1 MMRLHFY
8 SLFLVLLFGLAVIAS
23 AQMSDPPEFS
33 TEQQEAIR
41 KQQAVQRTTIRSPAM
56 QQMQKNAMKRMMNSL
71 WNGEGMDLMAI
82 GLLLQDN
89 DFQGGIGASQE
100 QHQKIQEAMRSGT
113 MEMMNDPGIKS
124 IQWEIQKLAMGIPD
138 DGLFGENVS
147 EETRQKFFELQV
159 NLQVKTQEFMIER
172 MTTTVNESLTRD
184 QMKKV
189 KEFQISMMEEMP
201 IISPSMFDAFD
212 LSDAQKQQLDEIKK
226 ELQPEFEK
234 NIDKMID
241 VQMKFTEKMQDE
253 LERLLEITDPEERQ
267 MLMERVTESV
277 RKEFQQEMNNMT
289 ESGKGFANQLK
300 FKMFDVLT
308 DEQME
313 RMADLID
320 NPPDYV
326 KKAIIQIR
334 KQMGNDDSSTTASG
348 EWKPNAN
355 SWKPGDPIPAEYL
368 EQRQERR
375 FPGRTR

>member
-375 FPGRTR
+375 FPRRN